1 MSEGLVAAIARGW
14 RDPRGEMARQIAE
27 GLSESRALLHLFTAC
42 GLALL
47 ASLPNAVRN
56 AQGLEIEEPLSGVIS
71 AHIFGYLLV
80 APLLLYGFAALV
92 HLGAKAFGAR
102 GGYLQAR
109 SAVFWAALMGAP
121 IAMGLALVG
130 VAAEIAGGAGML
142 RWIGY
147 LGYAGILFWLWLL
160 AASLAEAEGFGPT
173 YRVAAV
179 LVAGFGLLALAV
191 RSLGGAAVALS

>member
-56 AQGLEIEEPLSGVIS
+56 AQGLEIEEPVSGVIS

-130 VAAEIAGGAGML
+130 VAAEIAGGAAML